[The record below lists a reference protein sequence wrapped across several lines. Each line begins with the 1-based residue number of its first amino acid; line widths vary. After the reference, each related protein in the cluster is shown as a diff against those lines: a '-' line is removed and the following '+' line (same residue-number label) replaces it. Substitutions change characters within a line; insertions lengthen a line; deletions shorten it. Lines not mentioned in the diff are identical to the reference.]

1 MFNPLDLSGRRYLI
15 TGAGSGM
22 GRAAS
27 VYLSKLGAELV
38 LVDINEPELAVTKEL
53 CENSTY
59 AYKIDLTNS
68 NEIKA
73 QIALMTEQ
81 VGKLHGLVHCAGRSY
96 VAPLKVLDEN
106 KALDI
111 YKLNSYAAIELAK
124 CFISKRVYAGE
135 YGSIV
140 LISSV
145 YGVVGSAANVGY
157 AMTKGAIQS
166 ITKALAIELAPRKIR
181 VNCIVPGFV
190 KTEMADEIHTM
201 FSDEYQ
207 ETIEK
212 MHPLGWGCPDDIAA
226 GIAYLFSDM
235 SKWITGS
242 ILSIDGGFTAQ

>member
-1 MFNPLDLSGRRYLI
+1 DLAI
-15 TGAGSGM
+15 
-22 GRAAS
+22 
-27 VYLSKLGAELV
+27 
-38 LVDINEPELAVTKEL
+38 TKEL
-53 CENSTY
+53 CGTLTY
-59 AYKIDLTNS
+59 TYKIDLTNS
-68 NEIKA
+68 TEIKS

-81 VGKLHGLVHCAGRSY
+81 VGKLNGFVHCAGRPY

-124 CFISKRVYAGE
+124 CIVNKKVYAGE

-166 ITKALAIELAPRKIR
+166 ITKALAIELASKKIR

-190 KTEMADEIHTM
+190 KTEMADEIHSM
-201 FSDEYQ
+201 FPTEYQ

-235 SKWITGS
+235 SKWVTGS
-242 ILSIDGGFTAQ
+242 ILTIDGGFTAQ